1 MTFMHSKDQ
10 LLKVDALGRVWTPA
24 NRREELLDEFERSGV
39 AARKFAQMVGIKY
52 QTFASWRQRRRR
64 ERGAARKG
72 KAGKNFAAPAGMALR
87 LVEAVRETSSPLALA
102 GSDSGCLRVHL
113 RCGAQLE
120 LADEKAVMLA
130 AQLLRALETNST
142 AKRLC

>member
-1 MTFMHSKDQ
+1 MHGENQ
-10 LLKVDALGRVWTPA
+10 LLRTDALGRVWTPA

-64 ERGAARKG
+64 QRDATRKG
-72 KAGKNFAAPAGMALR
+72 NAGKNSVAPAGMALR
-87 LVEAVRETSSPLALA
+87 LVEAVHESSSPLALA
-102 GSDSGCLRVHL
+102 GSGSGCLRVHL

-130 AQLLRALETNST
+130 AQLLRALETHST
-142 AKRLC
+142 AKSLC